1 MQQVSFSNEMTK
13 SKRMVSWITLSLF
26 VLGVAS
32 VLMLIFGKRP
42 WLVAVEIVSGIAL
55 VLFLLTLAFLLSF
68 FLSRPEVK
76 EKSRLSSALK
86 RNLKDITAT
95 QTDLAS
101 ALQQKK
107 AASETYEEQKTLVNE
122 KHSSAVNSVQQK
134 IQETN
139 QSLEQQ
145 LRQALEQIQREHIE
159 TGLKAVTVDPAHV
172 PGIGDMLTE
181 KLRQNGVSNAFDVS
195 AEAIQSIPGFGES
208 KALSLIRW
216 RESLENTLRAEQ
228 PASLPEEAAENIRSY
243 FAQQKQTLETELGEA
258 QQVQAQA
265 LDKLRATESQNIV
278 NAEVKET
285 TARQNLAN
293 LETQKQEF
301 HSQIAQY
308 KQINFPRF
316 VLSILAGIQANWK
329 NQTLAYLIVGG
340 FLALGIVHVALL
352 IWAVTL

>member
-1 MQQVSFSNEMTK
+1 MQQVSFSNEMNK

-26 VLGVAS
+26 VLGIAS
-32 VLMLIFGKRP
+32 VIMLIFGKRP

-86 RNLKDITAT
+86 RDLKDITAT
-95 QTDLAS
+95 QADLAS

-107 AASETYEEQKTLVNE
+107 AASETYEEQRMLLSE
-122 KHSSAVNSVQQK
+122 KHLSAVNSVQQK
-134 IQETN
+134 IQETD
-139 QSLEQQ
+139 QSLDQQ
-145 LRQALEQIQREHIE
+145 LRQALEQLQQEHIAA
-159 TGLKAVTVDPAHV
+159 GLKAVTVDPAHV
-172 PGIGDMLTE
+172 PGIGDMLTD

-195 AEAIQSIPGFGES
+195 AEAIRAIPGFGES

-228 PASLPEEAAENIRSY
+228 PASLPEEAAENIRLH
-243 FAQQKQTLETELGEA
+243 FAQQKQALETELSEA
-258 QQVQAQA
+258 QQAQAQA
-265 LDKLRATESQNIV
+265 LDKLRATEAQNIV

-285 TARQNLAN
+285 TARQHLAN

-301 HSQIAQY
+301 QSQIAQY

-316 VLSILAGIQANWK
+316 VLSILAGIQAGWK
-329 NQTLAYLIVGG
+329 AKALAYLIVGG
-340 FLALGIVHVALL
+340 FFALGIVHIALL
-352 IWAVTL
+352 IWALTL